1 MMIQIPQNLQPE
13 NFLIEP
19 IANLETNKI
28 KVMKPKLPI
37 NNYTI
42 KEILNLFCIEY
53 KTIFNR
59 DFRFTDESKNLLYTI
74 LYYFFWDAHFFKSPN
89 SFKPD
94 GTNPSFE
101 KGLLIMGNTGTGK
114 TSILL
119 ALENVFNNH
128 LLFDSKTHFRSI
140 SAHQVVNE
148 FEKLK
153 NPEERE
159 DFFIKHQRGFRFY
172 DDVKSENDASNYGK
186 ENLFKKILYQRNE
199 KRLKTIIT
207 CNYNPSFA
215 DNFEKGLDEFGI
227 RYDGRIYDRLFSD
240 FNFIEARGKSLR
252 G

>member
-1 MMIQIPQNLQPE
+1 MIQIPQNLKPE
-13 NFLIEP
+13 NYS
-19 IANLETNKI
+19 LESTAPLEINKTI
-28 KVMKPKLPI
+28 VMSFIQPI
-37 NNYTI
+37 NNYSIQDI
-42 KEILNLFCIEY
+42 KHLFRIEY
-53 KTIFNR
+53 KIMFTR
-59 DFRFTDESKNLLYTI
+59 DFTFTTESKFLFYTI
-74 LYYFFWDAHFFKSPN
+74 LFYFFRNERFFNSPCLI
-89 SFKPD
+89 KPD

-101 KGLLIMGNTGTGK
+101 KGLLVMGNTGTGK

-119 ALENVFNNH
+119 ALEKVFNTY
-128 LLFDSKTHFRSI
+128 LLFDSKTHLRSI
-140 SAHQVVNE
+140 SAHQAVNE

-207 CNYNPSFA
+207 CNYNPSFP
-215 DNFEKGLDEFGI
+215 NSFEKGIDEFGI

-240 FNFIEARGKSLR
+240 FNFIETKGKSFR